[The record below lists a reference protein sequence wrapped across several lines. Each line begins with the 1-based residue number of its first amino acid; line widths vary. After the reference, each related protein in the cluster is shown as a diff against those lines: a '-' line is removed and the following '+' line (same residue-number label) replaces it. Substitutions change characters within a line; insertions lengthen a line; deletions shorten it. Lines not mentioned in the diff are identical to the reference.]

1 VTGKNSYLYG
11 KDVIMTGSV
20 NSMEINT
27 RFSKMKLDNDFVIVR
42 LARKGIK
49 TSVFY
54 EFANAAKMS
63 EAHLA
68 SIMHISPRTIK
79 NYQQS
84 KKSLEPVQSEH
95 LLRLITLFQ
104 KGEVIFG
111 NVSEFTYWLNK
122 PLWNNKDKPFDWLTT
137 PGGVD
142 IINDEL
148 ERLAN
153 AYPV

>member
-1 VTGKNSYLYG
+1 MAGA
-11 KDVIMTGSV
+11 V
-20 NSMEINT
+20 NSKEINA

-42 LARKGIK
+42 LARKGVK

-54 EFANAAKMS
+54 EFASAAKIS
-63 EAHLA
+63 ETHLA
-68 SIMHISPRTIK
+68 SIMNVSSRTIK

-95 LLRLITLFQ
+95 LLRLINLFL
-104 KGEVIFG
+104 KGEIIFG

-122 PLWNNKDKPFDWLTT
+122 PLWDNEDKPFDWLTT

-148 ERLAN
+148 DRLAN

>member
-1 VTGKNSYLYG
+1 MAGA
-11 KDVIMTGSV
+11 V
-20 NSMEINT
+20 NSMEINA

-42 LARKGIK
+42 LARKGVK

-54 EFANAAKMS
+54 EFARAAKIS
-63 EAHLA
+63 ETHLA
-68 SIMHISPRTIK
+68 SIMNVSSRTIK

-95 LLRLITLFQ
+95 LLRLINLFL
-104 KGEVIFG
+104 KGEIIFG

-122 PLWNNKDKPFDWLTT
+122 PLWDNEDKPFDWLTT

-148 ERLAN
+148 DRLAN